1 MSHLRRIAR
10 YAALVALAMLMGT
23 TEAAAQDAQYWTN
36 QYGTTGNLL
45 GGAVV
50 GSVVDLSAV
59 FYNPGAVSLIEDPEL
74 IATSKVLEAV
84 NVSVDG
90 TGDLNIELSDL
101 TLGVAPGFFA
111 GLVPLNALGK
121 HVLGYSFLT
130 RYKFDAEL
138 RTAGSGTADFVGDG
152 LEEDYFLELGFN
164 SRLSESWGG
173 VTWSYPLGRRF
184 GIGVTTFV
192 TVRSHRSRSVVTGEA
207 FQPAGPS
214 GAVTLLDLGY
224 KYNHYGVLW
233 KGGVTY
239 DWLGFS
245 LGLTA
250 TTPRIKVFGSGETLV
265 NRLILGQDP
274 DGDGIPDPL
283 FVADVQDDLSV
294 TYKSPWSLA
303 GGASYSV
310 GRNTTLHGTAEWY
323 NDVPRYDVIQADPFV
338 GQSTG
343 DTLTIEVTQELGNVI
358 NFGVGV
364 EQRFTPGFSLSAS
377 FRTDNSALEPGK
389 FTDVSVASWNIY
401 FLTVGS
407 SFSLGSGDF
416 TLGLSYGFGSQDSSE
431 FISNPP
437 DDEIIEPLP
446 DDARIKYSS
455 MRLIIAF
462 SF

>member
-1 MSHLRRIAR
+1 MSHLKRISRFAIP
-10 YAALVALAMLMGT
+10 AALALLMGT

-59 FYNPGAVSLIEDPEL
+59 FYNPGAVSLIEDPAL
-74 IATSKVLEAV
+74 IATSKVFEAV

-90 TGDLNIELSDL
+90 RGDLDIQLNDL

-121 HVLGYSFLT
+121 HTLGYSFLT

-138 RTAGSGTADFVGDG
+138 RAAGSGTADLVGDG
-152 LEEDYFLELGFN
+152 LEEDYFAELWFN
-164 SRLSESWGG
+164 SRLNESWGG

-184 GIGVTTFV
+184 GIGVSTFV
-192 TVRSHRSRSVVTGEA
+192 TIRSQRSRSRITGEA
-207 FQPAGPS
+207 FEPTGPA

-224 KYNHYGVLW
+224 KYNHYGILW

-245 LGLTA
+245 LGLTV
-250 TTPRIKVFGSGETLV
+250 TTPRIKVYGSGESLV

-274 DGDGIPDPL
+274 DGDGTPDLL
-283 FVADVQDDLSV
+283 FVADVQADLSV

-303 GGASYSV
+303 GGASYSI
-310 GRNTTLHGTAEWY
+310 GSSTTLHGTLEWF
-323 NDVPRYDVIQADPFV
+323 NDVPRYSVMQAEPFV

-343 DTLTIEVTQELGNVI
+343 DTLTIDVNQELGNVV

-364 EQRFTPGFSLSAS
+364 EERFTPGFSMSAS
-377 FRTDNSALEPGK
+377 FRTDRSALEPGQV
-389 FTDVSVASWNIY
+389 TDVSVASWNIY
-401 FLTVGS
+401 FLTVGTT
-407 SFSLGSGDF
+407 FTLGGGQF
-416 TLGLSYGFGSQDSSE
+416 TLGLAYGFGNEDPVDFVQD
-431 FISNPP
+431 P
-437 DDEIIEPLP
+437 DDEIIETLP
-446 DDARIKYSS
+446 DDAKIRYRSLRFI
-455 MRLIIAF
+455 LAF

>member
-1 MSHLRRIAR
+1 MSHLRRTTR
-10 YAALVALAMLMGT
+10 YAVLVAFALLIGT
-23 TEAAAQDAQYWTN
+23 TEAAAQDAHYWTN

-59 FYNPGAVSLIEDPEL
+59 FYNPGAVGLIEDPEL
-74 IATSKVLEAV
+74 IATSKVFEAV

-90 TGDLNIELSDL
+90 RGDLDIDLNDL

-121 HVLGYSFLT
+121 HTLGYSFLT

-138 RTAGSGTADFVGDG
+138 RAAGSGTADLVGDG
-152 LEEDYFLELGFN
+152 LEEDYFAELGFN
-164 SRLSESWGG
+164 SRLNESWGG

-184 GIGVTTFV
+184 GIGVSTFV
-192 TVRSHRSRSVVTGEA
+192 TIRSQRSRSRITGEA
-207 FQPAGPS
+207 FEPTGPS
-214 GAVTLLDLGY
+214 GAVTLFDRGY
-224 KYNHYGVLW
+224 KYNHYGILW

-245 LGLTA
+245 LGLTV
-250 TTPRIKVFGSGETLV
+250 TTPRIKVYGSGESLV

-274 DGDGIPDPL
+274 DGDGTPDLL
-283 FVADVQDDLSV
+283 FVADVQSDLSV

-303 GGASYSV
+303 GGASYSI
-310 GRNTTLHGTAEWY
+310 GRNTTLHGAAEWY
-323 NDVPRYDVIQADPFV
+323 NDVPRYEVMQAEPFV

-343 DTLTIEVTQELGNVI
+343 DTLALGVTQELGAVI
-358 NFGVGV
+358 NFGAGV

-377 FRTDNSALEPGK
+377 FRTDNSALEPGQI
-389 FTDVSVASWNIY
+389 TDVSVASWNIY
-401 FLTVGS
+401 FITVGS
-407 SFSLGSGDF
+407 TFTLGGGEF
-416 TLGLSYGFGSQDSSE
+416 TLGLAYGFGSEDPSR
-431 FISNPP
+431 FVPVPP
-437 DDEIIEPLP
+437 DEIIEPLP
-446 DDARIKYSS
+446 DDARIRYRS